1 MNESSFT
8 RLFKCP
14 KSPST
19 AEISRLWEENKGGEI
34 DEDFYQWLMRIIA
47 DDEIYEDKERALAF
61 ELAAAE
67 HSGST

>member
-1 MNESSFT
+1 M
-8 RLFKCP
+8 
-14 KSPST
+14 
-19 AEISRLWEENKGGEI
+19 KGGEI

-67 HSGST
+67 YSGST